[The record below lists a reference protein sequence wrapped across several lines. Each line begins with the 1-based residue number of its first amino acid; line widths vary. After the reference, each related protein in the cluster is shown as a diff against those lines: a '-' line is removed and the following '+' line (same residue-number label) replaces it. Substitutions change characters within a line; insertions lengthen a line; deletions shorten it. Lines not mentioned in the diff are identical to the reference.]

1 MHQLEAER
9 LQLDGILESIVEII
23 GILMENREP
32 TWKWTEMEKRGQQMN
47 YYKAWLPAERQP
59 FFILGSVWQRCL
71 W

>member
-32 TWKWTEMEKRGQQMN
+32 TWK
-47 YYKAWLPAERQP
+47 
-59 FFILGSVWQRCL
+59 
-71 W
+71 